1 MLQHHQG
8 LRPWLRTTTS
18 VVSIGLLIVLP
29 SIGLAAC
36 SYSSASISSTLF
48 QAQVAQP
55 QARTQVQ
62 TKVKN
67 CGTVAGLGRLEVPVN
82 DTIGAQAESCFWR
95 AFQHCQPATLV
106 FLVGGI
112 DTSLI
117 RTFVIHKNRG
127 RCSITD
133 ARQFRIVPRP
143 PSPAQ
148 VFTCAGL
155 TKLPGALRFN
165 ACGKDGNVVV
175 PGM

>member
-1 MLQHHQG
+1 MITPYQR
-8 LRPWLRTTTS
+8 LRRRVHTTGTVFILVLLVALLS
-18 VVSIGLLIVLP
+18 V
-29 SIGLAAC
+29 GLAAC
-36 SYSSASISSTLF
+36 GYGDASVSATLS

-55 QARTQVQ
+55 QARTQLQ

-82 DTIGAQAESCFWR
+82 DTIGAQAESCFWQ
-95 AFQHCQPATLV
+95 AFQRCQPAMLT
-106 FLVGGI
+106 FIMSSI

-133 ARQFRIVPRP
+133 ARQFRVVPRP

-165 ACGKDGNVVV
+165 ACGKDGNVVL
-175 PGM
+175 PG

>member
-1 MLQHHQG
+1 MLQNHRE
-8 LRPWLRTTTS
+8 LRPWVRTTAA
-18 VVSIGLLIVLP
+18 VVSIGLWIALLSV
-29 SIGLAAC
+29 GLAAC
-36 SYSSASISSTLF
+36 GYISASISSMLS

-55 QARTQVQ
+55 QAQTQVQ
-62 TKVKN
+62 TNVKN

-82 DTIGAQAESCFWR
+82 DTIGAQAESWFWR
-95 AFQHCQPATLV
+95 AFQHCQPAMLA
-106 FLVGGI
+106 FLMSSI

-133 ARQFRIVPRP
+133 ARQFRVVPRP

-155 TKLPGALRFN
+155 TKLPGALRFSG
-165 ACGKDGNVVV
+165 CGKDGNIIV
-175 PGM
+175 PG

>member
-8 LRPWLRTTTS
+8 LRPWLRTTS
-18 VVSIGLLIVLP
+18 AVVTIGLLIALL

-36 SYSSASISSTLF
+36 GYSSASISSTLS

-55 QARTQVQ
+55 QAQTQVQ

-67 CGTVAGLGRLEVPVN
+67 CGTVAGLGFLKVPVD
-82 DTIGAQAESCFWR
+82 DTGAAAAESCFWR

-106 FLVGGI
+106 FIMSSI

-117 RTFVIHKNRG
+117 RTFTIHNNRR
-127 RCSITD
+127 RCLITD
-133 ARQFRIVPRP
+133 ARQFRVLPRP

-175 PGM
+175 PGT